1 MSLTTAFNTAQSS
14 LLTTATQIS
23 TSARNVA
30 GAGDP
35 TASRK
40 ITVTTT
46 TADGSARV
54 VNITRASDN
63 LLYERT
69 LGATSASAGQQAI
82 LLGLGQLKLTVG
94 DTTSSTS
101 PAAKLGVLD
110 NALNTYA
117 NAPDNSTLAT
127 AVVTAAKDVAIGL
140 NAATATVQQLRGTA
154 DSKIAD
160 AVSQVNDLLNQFQ
173 AQNTAVVV
181 GSENGTDVT
190 DALDKRDAILSK
202 IAEKMGVTTVTRAYN
217 DMVVYTDSGATLFET
232 TARAVSFKSTPVF
245 DAATTGNSVFVDG
258 VSVSGPSAAMP
269 VQSGEIAG
277 FTRVRDSLTVTY
289 QNQLDEIARG
299 LVATFA
305 ESDQTG
311 GSAPT
316 LPGLFTFGSASVPAG
331 LTPGLAGTIAVNS
344 AFDSTVGGRPALLRD
359 GGANGA
365 AYVANTT
372 SAAAYSAHLQATVTT
387 LEAARS
393 FDPAGQLSSGT
404 DLATFAAGSVSWLE
418 AQRQSA
424 SAASDSASAVLS
436 QASNALSAITGI
448 NLDQEYAA
456 QLELERSYQA
466 SSKLIGVVGQL
477 YDSLFAA
484 IR

>member
-14 LLTTATQIS
+14 LLTTATQLA
-23 TSARNVA
+23 TSSRNVA

-35 TASRK
+35 SASRK

-69 LGATSASAGQQAI
+69 LRATSASAGQQAV
-82 LLGLGQLKLTVG
+82 LQGLGQLQLTVG

-101 PAAKLGVLD
+101 PAAKLGALD

-117 NAPDNSTLAT
+117 NAPDNTTLAT

-140 NAATATVQQLRGTA
+140 NTATMTVQQLRGTA

-160 AVSQVNDLLNQFQ
+160 AVSQVNDLLTQFQ

-181 GSENGTDVT
+181 GSENGIDVT

-202 IAEKMGVTTVTRAYN
+202 IAEKMGVTTVTRAHN

-232 TARAVSFKSTPVF
+232 TARTVSFKSTPVF
-245 DAATTGNSVFVDG
+245 DAATSGNSVFVDG

-277 FTRVRDSLTVTY
+277 LTTVRDSLTVTY
-289 QNQLDEIARG
+289 QNQLDEVARG

-305 ESDQTG
+305 ESDQSASG
-311 GSAPT
+311 APT
-316 LPGLFTFGSASVPAG
+316 LPGLFTPGSASVPGA
-331 LTPGLAGTIAVNS
+331 LTPGLAGVIAVNS
-344 AFDSTVGGRPALLRD
+344 AFDPTLGGSPALLRD

-365 AYVANTT
+365 AYVVNTA

-387 LEAARS
+387 LEAART
-393 FDPAGQLSSGT
+393 FDPAGQLSSRT

-436 QASNALSAITGI
+436 QASNALSTTTGI

>member
-35 TASRK
+35 SASRK

-46 TADGSARV
+46 TADGASRV
-54 VNITRASDN
+54 VNITRASDT

-69 LGATSASAGQQAI
+69 LSATSASAGQQAI

-94 DTTSSTS
+94 DTTETTS

-127 AVVTAAKDVAIGL
+127 AVVTAAKDAAIGL

-160 AVSQVNDLLNQFQ
+160 AVSQVNDLLSQFQ
-173 AQNTAVVV
+173 AQNTAVVL

-190 DALDKRDAILSK
+190 DALDKRDAILSL
-202 IAEKMGVTTVTRAYN
+202 IAEKMGVTTVTRAHN

-232 TARAVSFKSTPVF
+232 TARAVSFRSTPVF

-277 FTRVRDSLTVTY
+277 LARVRDSLTVTY
-289 QNQLDEIARG
+289 QNQLDEMARG
-299 LVATFA
+299 LVTTFA

-316 LPGLFTFGSASVPAG
+316 LPGLFTSGSGTVPG
-331 LTPGLAGTIAVNS
+331 TLTPGLAGTIAVNA

-359 GGANGA
+359 GANGA

-372 SAAAYSAHLQATVTT
+372 SAAAYGVRLHATVTA
-387 LEAARS
+387 LEAART

-424 SAASDSASAVLS
+424 SAASDSARAVLS
-436 QASNALSAITGI
+436 QASNALSTITGI

-466 SSKLIGVVGQL
+466 SSKLIGVIGQL